1 MSMSEFEENSPESQP
16 EIFCLPNMEGIFP
29 DDFSMDE
36 IEFACELDALF
47 SPEQE
52 ELPPLFVQ
60 TLMESEDKRFQS
72 VEHGF
77 ELKTRAAVFRRLQ
90 LERHIV
96 RSPHPSLRSTLF
108 DGFTTVSHP
117 LLAFCA
123 SCVLFMLLTVVATAP
138 AFASGLNYLL
148 TGAHSGVLLVNE
160 PPPIASSSQIT
171 KAKHDQGSAKVETQ
185 QISLIQA
192 QQRLHFPLSIPLAV
206 PARYNQSDF
215 YIYEG
220 DKTWADGPIMVVEY
234 TYSLP
239 GVAPKHITICEFKPQ
254 SNVYLVVKD
263 GAAKQIPVTHG
274 GNSDSAIFV
283 EGHWT
288 QTGDSNAT
296 WVYNDR
302 SEIVDEQNGV
312 VFWIVGDPSD
322 GINNAELTSVANSM
336 QIFDLHAGHHIGG
349 RIDRVTQ
356 SDEDT
361 PQLFANDVISL
372 DNPDNNDGPSFRL
385 VGATSDQPQS
395 RNGLNSQFSFID

>member
-1 MSMSEFEENSPESQP
+1 MSMSEFEEYPPESRP

-36 IEFACELDALF
+36 VEFACELDALF

-60 TLMESEDKRFQS
+60 TLMDSEDARFQP
-72 VEHGF
+72 VEHEF
-77 ELKTRAAVFRRLQ
+77 ELKTKAAVFRRLQ
-90 LERHIV
+90 LERRLV

-108 DGFTTVSHP
+108 DGFATISRP

-123 SCVLFMLLTVVATAP
+123 SCALFMLLTIVATAP

-148 TGAHSGVLLVNE
+148 AGAHSGVLLVNNA
-160 PPPIASSSQIT
+160 PAVSSKVSNL
-171 KAKHDQGSAKVETQ
+171 KHDQKTETQ
-185 QISLIQA
+185 QISLAQA
-192 QQRLHFPLSIPLAV
+192 QHLLHFPLFV
-206 PARYNQSDF
+206 PSSVPRRYKQSDF
-215 YIYEG
+215 YMYGG
-220 DKTWADGPIMVVEY
+220 DNSWADGPIMVVEY
-234 TYSLP
+234 TYALP

-254 SNVYLVVKD
+254 RTVYLVVKD
-263 GAAKQIPVTHG
+263 GAAKQIPVNHG
-274 GNSDSAIFV
+274 GDSDSAIYV

-288 QTGDSNAT
+288 QTGDADAT

-302 SEIVDEQNGV
+302 SEIVDEHNGV

-322 GINNAELTSVANSM
+322 GINNAELTSVANSLEV
-336 QIFDLHAGHHIGG
+336 FDLHAGHHIGG

-356 SDEDT
+356 SDEET
-361 PQLFANDVISL
+361 PSQFANDVISL
-372 DNPDNNDGPSFRL
+372 DGPDNNGGPSFKL

-395 RNGLNSQFSFID
+395 RNGLISQYPFMQ